1 MRRLAAGGLAVLL
14 GAAAP
19 APPVVVSSKMDTEG
33 TLLGNMIAEILRA
46 HGVAV
51 RDRIAL
57 GPTSLVRAALRA
69 GQIDITPEYT
79 GNGAIFFHRENDPAF
94 RDRARGLALDRRLDA
109 PNGIAWL
116 DAAPADNTWAIAVA
130 APLAQANHLATLAD
144 LARYLAG
151 GGHLRLIASAEFVES
166 PAALPTFEAAY
177 GFHLRASQ
185 LLVLSGADT
194 SATERAAAEGISG
207 VDATM
212 AYGTDAALA
221 LLPLVLLGDPRAA
234 ETVYAP
240 VPVIRQAVLDR
251 VPGIAGWLR
260 PVFARLTGPVLQ
272 RLAARIVADGVPAA
286 TVADDFLAGRSGG

>member
-1 MRRLAAGGLAVLL
+1 MRLLAAGLLVVLL
-14 GAAAP
+14 AGAAP
-19 APPVVVSSKMDTEG
+19 APVVVVSSKLDTEG
-33 TLLGNMIAEILRA
+33 ALLGNMIAEVLRA

-51 RDRIAL
+51 EDRIAL

-69 GQIDITPEYT
+69 GQIDIYPEYT
-79 GNGAIFFHRENDPAF
+79 GNGAIFFHREDDPAF
-94 RDRARGLALDRRLDA
+94 RDRARGLALDRKLDA

-130 APLAQANHLATLAD
+130 RPLARANHLATLAD

-151 GGHLRLIASAEFVES
+151 GGKLRLIASSEFVES

-185 LLVLSGADT
+185 LLVLSGGDT

-221 LLPLVLLGDPRAA
+221 LLPLVLLGDPKSA

-240 VPVIRQAVLDR
+240 TPVVRRAVLDR
-251 VPGIAGWLR
+251 VPGMAAWLR
-260 PVFARLTGPVLQ
+260 PVFARLTAPVLQ
-272 RLAARIVADGVPAA
+272 HLAARIVADGVPAA
-286 TVADDFLAGRSGG
+286 TVAADFLAGRARG